1 MRVEQQQK
9 HKLGKSK
16 NISIYGKTLWYL
28 ALGINHFEGNVA

>member
-9 HKLGKSK
+9 TQVGEKQ